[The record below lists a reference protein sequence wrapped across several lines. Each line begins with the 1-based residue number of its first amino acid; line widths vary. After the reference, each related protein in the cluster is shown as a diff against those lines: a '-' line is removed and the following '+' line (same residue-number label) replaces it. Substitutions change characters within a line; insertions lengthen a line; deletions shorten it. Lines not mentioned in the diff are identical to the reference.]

1 MRILASFITVLILQ
15 GCATVD
21 KPHHVDYDPDM
32 DFPPFICGMYACPR
46 HHN

>member
-1 MRILASFITVLILQ
+1 MRILASFVTVLILQ

-21 KPHHVDYDPDM
+21 KPRHVDYDPDM
-32 DFPPFICGMYACPR
+32 DSPFICGMYACPR

>member
-1 MRILASFITVLILQ
+1 MRILAAFVTVMILQ

-21 KPHHVDYDPDM
+21 KPRQLDYDPDM
-32 DFPPFICGMYACPR
+32 DFPFICGMYACPR

>member
-1 MRILASFITVLILQ
+1 MRILASFVTVLILQ

-32 DFPPFICGMYACPR
+32 DFPFICGMYACPH